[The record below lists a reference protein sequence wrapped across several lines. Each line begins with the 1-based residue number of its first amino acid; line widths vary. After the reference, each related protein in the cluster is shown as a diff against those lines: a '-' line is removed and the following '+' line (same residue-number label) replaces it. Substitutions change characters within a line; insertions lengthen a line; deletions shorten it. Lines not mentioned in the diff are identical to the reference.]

1 MSCVRVK
8 FFTLLLVVIAALP
21 SWAAPLPFEELLY
34 TGTASSYYGTPADAQ
49 QERYSTLLQR
59 GSIAERLAGIAR
71 SLRLKRNLNVGF
83 ESCGS
88 ANAYFRPDTSS
99 VVFCYEMVDLIVRT
113 ARADPGFAGHPEQ
126 PGFDR
131 LVTSVI
137 VAIYLHELGHALI
150 GINGVPFTGREEDVA
165 DQFFMYVAAQNLEP
179 RGARV
184 VLAAAWFFKALSKQ
198 RDLSQSGELSQVL
211 ADEHS
216 LDMQRTFNLACWAVG
231 SGQEWGLVPAA
242 YVGLPQQRAVRCG
255 DEFAKLNQGIGA
267 RFRRY
272 LKPTAS

>member
-1 MSCVRVK
+1 MQVK
-8 FFTLLLVVIAALP
+8 LFAAVFFVFAAFPAL
-21 SWAAPLPFEELLY
+21 AAPLPFEELLY
-34 TGTASSYYGTPADAQ
+34 KGTAFSYYGAPADAQ
-49 QERYSTLLQR
+49 QERLAGLLQK
-59 GSIAERLAGIAR
+59 GSMAERMAAIAR
-71 SLRLKRNLNVGF
+71 TLRLKHNLNVGF

-88 ANAYFRPDTSS
+88 PNAYFRPSTVS
-99 VVFCYEMVDLIVRT
+99 VVLCYEMVDLIVRT
-113 ARADPGFAGHPEQ
+113 AKADPGFAGPPEQ

-198 RDLSQSGELSQVL
+198 RDLTQSGELSQVL

-231 SGQEWGLVPAA
+231 TGQEWGLIPAA

-255 DEFAKLNQGIGA
+255 EEFAKLNQGIGT

-272 LKPTAS
+272 LKPAAS